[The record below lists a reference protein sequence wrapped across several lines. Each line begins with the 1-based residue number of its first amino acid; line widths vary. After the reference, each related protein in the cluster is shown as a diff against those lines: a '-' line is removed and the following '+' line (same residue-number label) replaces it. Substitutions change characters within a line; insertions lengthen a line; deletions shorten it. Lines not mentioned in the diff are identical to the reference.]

1 MERQGRCE
9 EPGQGEAAVTIIGRR
24 PASIKAL
31 TTIKDVTPEDAKEI
45 RRIWLSVRKR
55 QEARDAIDT
64 VLRTFGVEYLGIHR
78 TSGEDTY
85 YCNAGDTY
93 ATTVVF
99 IGKTMRVA
107 CWGDYIERNLVKER
121 TQP

>member
-1 MERQGRCE
+1 M
-9 EPGQGEAAVTIIGRR
+9 TIIGRR

-31 TTIKDVTPEDAKEI
+31 TTIKDVTEEDAKRI
-45 RRIWLSVRKR
+45 RLIWKSVRPR
-55 QEARDAIDT
+55 REARDQIDT
-64 VLRTFGVEYLGIHR
+64 IIRTHGIEYLGIHR
-78 TSGEDTY
+78 RIGCDVY

-93 ATTVVF
+93 ATTIVF
-99 IGKTMRVA
+99 LGGTMRVA